1 MIGLQDDWDAPADIL
16 CAATALNVNSG

>member
-1 MIGLQDDWDAPADIL
+1 MIGLQDDWNAPADIL

>member
-1 MIGLQDDWDAPADIL
+1 MIGLQDDWNAPPDIL